1 MLAEAKASVQEIDP
15 AGADEHIRS
24 VQSGTV
30 VLDVRE
36 PDEYEQGAIPGA
48 VHIPRGMLEL
58 SVESRI
64 PDKSARLLVYCAGGV
79 RSALA
84 AKTLRDL
91 GYADVYSVIGGFN
104 RWKDEGRDWST
115 PRSLTPE
122 QRNRYQRHVLL
133 SEVGVSVGIHPDLA
147 SLCRTVEGFI
157 RDGYRKVKIKIKP
170 GKDVE
175 VIRELRRQFGDVP
188 MMADANSAYTLADI
202 DTLRRLD
209 EFGLMMIE
217 QPLGHDDI
225 IDHASLQKALR
236 TPICLDESIHH
247 AEDARRAI
255 AIGACRIINIKIAR
269 VGGLAPAKALHD
281 VCLAAGVPVWCGGML
296 ETGIGRAHNI
306 AITTLPG
313 FTLPGDTSGS
323 HRYWAEDIIDPP
335 VTMEPDGTILVPQ
348 SPGRGYEVV
357 RARLD
362 ARTVRSE
369 ALRM

>member
-1 MLAEAKASVQEIDP
+1 MVREIEMRLLAPFETSFGREDVRRVLIVEAQGGGISGFAECCALSGPFYNEETVGTCWHMLRDFLVP
-15 AGADEHIRS
+15 AVLGREFQHPSEVDGWFAHIR
-24 VQSGTV
+24 
-30 VLDVRE
+30 RN
-36 PDEYEQGAIPGA
+36 
-48 VHIPRGMLEL
+48 HIAR
-58 SVESRI
+58 SAVESAVWDLHAQAVGEPLWRTLGGGKTRI
-64 PDKSARLLVYCAGGV
+64 D
-79 RSALA
+79 
-84 AKTLRDL
+84 
-91 GYADVYSVIGGFN
+91 
-104 RWKDEGRDWST
+104 
-115 PRSLTPE
+115 
-122 QRNRYQRHVLL
+122 
-133 SEVGVSVGIHPDLA
+133 VGVSVGIHPDLA

-175 VIRELRRQFGDVP
+175 VLRELRRQFGAVP

-217 QPLGHDDI
+217 QPLSHDDI
-225 IDHASLQKALR
+225 IDHATLQKALR

-269 VGGLAPAKALHD
+269 VGGLAPALALHD

-296 ETGIGRAHNI
+296 ETGVGRAHNI

-313 FTLPGDTSGS
+313 FTLPGDTSAS
-323 HRYWAEDIIDPP
+323 SRYWAEDIIDPP
-335 VTMEPDGTILVPQ
+335 VTMESDGTIVVPQ
-348 SPGRGYEVV
+348 TPGRGYEVV

-369 ALRM
+369 ALRA

>member
-1 MLAEAKASVQEIDP
+1 MQLLAPFETSFGREDVRRVLIVEAQGGGISGFAECCALSGPFYNEETVGTCWHMLRDFLAP
-15 AGADEHIRS
+15 
-24 VQSGTV
+24 V
-30 VLDVRE
+30 VLGRE
-36 PDEYEQGAIPGA
+36 FQHPSEVDGWFAPIRRNHIARAALESA
-48 VHIPRGMLEL
+48 VW
-58 SVESRI
+58 
-64 PDKSARLLVYCAGGV
+64 
-79 RSALA
+79 
-84 AKTLRDL
+84 DL
-91 GYADVYSVIGGFN
+91 HAQAVGEPL
-104 RWKDEGRDWST
+104 W
-115 PRSLTPE
+115 RSLGGDRT
-122 QRNRYQRHVLL
+122 RID
-133 SEVGVSVGIHPDLA
+133 VGVSVGIHPDLA

-369 ALRM
+369 ALR